1 MLFLNKLSSVYLRLN
16 KNTPKRLVKQNV
28 YDRQRIVPILKE
40 LNKKDNDEILK
51 RKREDLQSYFDFDV
65 SEISE
70 GLIEELSFLYKW
82 YVLQK
87 VTDQRDLIS
96 LRRSVLNIYD
106 SNRNLPENIHNLLVY
121 ILIKNNAINENEN
134 DN

>member
-1 MLFLNKLSSVYLRLN
+1 MIFLNKLTPVYLRFD
-16 KNTPKRLVKQNV
+16 KNTPKRLVKLNV
-28 YDRQRIVPILKE
+28 YNRQRIVPLLKE
-40 LNKKDNDEILK
+40 LNKKDSDEILK

-70 GLIEELSFLYKW
+70 GLIDELSFLYKW

-96 LRRSVLNIYD
+96 LRRSILNIYD
-106 SNRNLPENIHNLLVY
+106 SNGNLPENIHNLLVY
-121 ILIKNNAINENEN
+121 ILIKNNAINEN